1 MHYCYDGATRDGG
14 FSGGTE
20 RMTVQSRVEFASATD
35 TGAVRKFNEDSI
47 AADSE
52 IGLMVLADGMG
63 GYMAGDVASALA
75 TLVIK
80 EELVAALGNPDPAES
95 DTAQGYLPRT
105 QAVKLAAEK
114 ANQMILRVARKNSQ
128 CQGMGTTLTLALFH
142 EDRISIAHVG
152 NSRLYRLRH
161 DRLEQLTM
169 DHSLLQGQ
177 VAAGLIDSGDASLSH
192 NRNLVTRAL
201 GQEETVEVDVR
212 EEDVLP
218 GDIYLLC
225 SDGLNDM
232 VEDADIELALCEL
245 RANLPLAANLLV
257 QMANDN
263 GGHDN
268 VSVVLA
274 RVQAQSARRGRF
286 DSLFGWFRR

>member
-1 MHYCYDGATRDGG
+1 
-14 FSGGTE
+14 
-20 RMTVQSRVEFASATD
+20 MTAQNRVEFAYTSDA
-35 TGAVRKFNEDSI
+35 GVVRKFNEDSFVT
-47 AADSE
+47 DSE
-52 IGLMVLADGMG
+52 IGLMALADGMG

-75 TLVIK
+75 ISVVK
-80 EELVAALGNPDPAES
+80 EELVTALGNLGPMES
-95 DTAQGYLPRT
+95 STVKRYLPHT
-105 QAVKLAAEK
+105 LAVKWAAEM
-114 ANQMILRVARKNSQ
+114 ANQMIFRVARKNSQ

-142 EDRISIAHVG
+142 GDCISIAHVG
-152 NSRLYRLRH
+152 DSRLYRLRY

-177 VAAGLIDSGDASLSH
+177 VEAGLIDSGDAKLSH

-201 GQEETVEVDVR
+201 GKEETVEVDVR
-212 EEDVLP
+212 EEDVLQ

-232 VEDADIELALCEL
+232 VADADIELALCEL
-245 RANLPLAANLLV
+245 KANLSLAANLLV

-274 RVQAQSARRGRF
+274 RVHAQPAKRGRL
-286 DSLFGWFRR
+286 DSLFGWFRAR

>member
-1 MHYCYDGATRDGG
+1 
-14 FSGGTE
+14 
-20 RMTVQSRVEFASATD
+20 VEFASATD
-35 TGAVRKFNEDSI
+35 TGVVRKFNEDSI
-47 AADSE
+47 ATDSE
-52 IGLMVLADGMG
+52 IGLMALADGMG
-63 GYMAGDVASALA
+63 GYMAGDVASAL
-75 TLVIK
+75 TISVVK
-80 EELVAALGNPDPAES
+80 EELVTALGSLEPARGN
-95 DTAQGYLPRT
+95 DTAKRYSPQVL
-105 QAVKLAAEK
+105 AVKWAAEK

-128 CQGMGTTLTLALFH
+128 YQEMGTTLTLALFH

-152 NSRLYRLRH
+152 DSRLYRLRY

-177 VAAGLIDSGDASLSH
+177 VAAGLIDSGAARLSH

-201 GQEETVEVDVR
+201 GKEETVEVDVR

-245 RANLPLAANLLV
+245 EANLSLAANFLV

-274 RVQAQSARRGRF
+274 RVQVQSAGRGLL

>member
-1 MHYCYDGATRDGG
+1 
-14 FSGGTE
+14 
-20 RMTVQSRVEFASATD
+20 MTVQSIVEFASATD
-35 TGAVRKFNEDSI
+35 TGVVRKFNEDSI
-47 AADSE
+47 ATDSE

-75 TLVIK
+75 ISVVK
-80 EELVAALGNPDPAES
+80 EELGTALGNLAPVEN
-95 DTAQGYLPRT
+95 DTAKRDLPQT
-105 QAVKLAAEK
+105 LAVKRAAEK

-128 CQGMGTTLTLALFH
+128 CEGMGTTLTLALFH

-152 NSRLYRLRH
+152 DSRLYRLRYE
-161 DRLEQLTM
+161 RLEQLTM

-177 VAAGLIDSGDASLSH
+177 VAAGLINSGDAKLSH

-201 GQEETVEVDVR
+201 GKEEKVEVDVR
-212 EEDVLP
+212 EADVLP
-218 GDIYLLC
+218 GDVYLLC

-232 VEDADIELALCEL
+232 VEDSDIELALCEL
-245 RANLPLAANLLV
+245 KANLPLAANLLV

-274 RVQAQSARRGRF
+274 RVQVQLARRGLLE
-286 DSLFGWFRR
+286 SLFGWFRR

>member
-1 MHYCYDGATRDGG
+1 
-14 FSGGTE
+14 
-20 RMTVQSRVEFASATD
+20 MTTQSRVEFASATD
-35 TGAVRKFNEDSI
+35 AGVVRKFNEDSI
-47 AADSE
+47 ATDSE

-75 TLVIK
+75 ISVVK
-80 EELVAALGNPDPAES
+80 EELVSALGSLEPVENN
-95 DTAQGYLPRT
+95 DTAKRFLPQT
-105 QAVKLAAEK
+105 LAVKLAADK

-142 EDRISIAHVG
+142 DDRISIAHVG
-152 NSRLYRLRH
+152 DSRLYRLRY
-161 DRLEQLTM
+161 DRLEQLTV

-177 VAAGLIDSGDASLSH
+177 VAAGLIDSGDAKLSH

-201 GQEETVEVDVR
+201 GKEETVEVDVR

-232 VEDADIELALCEL
+232 VEDADIELALREL
-245 RANLPLAANLLV
+245 KANLPLAANLLV

-274 RVQAQSARRGRF
+274 RVHAQSDKRGLL

>member
-1 MHYCYDGATRDGG
+1 
-14 FSGGTE
+14 
-20 RMTVQSRVEFASATD
+20 MTVQSRVEFASATD
-35 TGAVRKFNEDSI
+35 TGVVRKFNEDSI
-47 AADSE
+47 AFESE

-75 TLVIK
+75 ISVVK
-80 EELVAALGNPDPAES
+80 EELVTALGKLEPVES
-95 DTAQGYLPRT
+95 NDTAKRYMPLT
-105 QAVKLAAEK
+105 LAVKRAVEK
-114 ANQMILRVARKNSQ
+114 ANEMILRVARKNTQ
-128 CQGMGTTLTLALFH
+128 CQGMGTTLTLAVFH

-152 NSRLYRLRH
+152 DSRLYRLRY

-177 VAAGLIDSGDASLSH
+177 VEAGLIDSGDAKLSH

-201 GQEETVEVDVR
+201 GKEEAVEVDVR

-245 RANLPLAANLLV
+245 KANLPLVANLLV

-268 VSVVLA
+268 VSVILA
-274 RVQAQSARRGRF
+274 RVQAQSARRGLLE
-286 DSLFGWFRR
+286 SLFGWFRR

>member
-1 MHYCYDGATRDGG
+1 
-14 FSGGTE
+14 
-20 RMTVQSRVEFASATD
+20 MTAQSRVEFASATD
-35 TGAVRKFNEDSI
+35 TGVVRKFNEDSI
-47 AADSE
+47 TADSE
-52 IGLMVLADGMG
+52 IGLMALADGMG

-75 TLVIK
+75 ISVVK
-80 EELVAALGNPDPAES
+80 EELAAALDNPEPEGNGAALS
-95 DTAQGYLPRT
+95 SLPQT
-105 QAVKLAAEK
+105 LAVKRAAEK

-128 CQGMGTTLTLALFH
+128 CEGMGTTLTLALFH
-142 EDRISIAHVG
+142 EDRMSIAHVG
-152 NSRLYRLRH
+152 DSRLYRLRY
-161 DRLEQLTM
+161 DRLEQLTQ
-169 DHSLLQGQ
+169 DHSLLHGQ
-177 VAAGLIDSGDASLSH
+177 VAAGLIDSGDARLSH

-201 GQEETVEVDVR
+201 GKEETVEVDVR

-245 RANLPLAANLLV
+245 QANLPLAANLLV

-274 RVQAQSARRGRF
+274 RVRAQSAKRGLLEHLLGWMRR
-286 DSLFGWFRR
+286 

>member
-1 MHYCYDGATRDGG
+1 
-14 FSGGTE
+14 
-20 RMTVQSRVEFASATD
+20 MTAQSRVEFASATD

-47 AADSE
+47 AADGE
-52 IGLMVLADGMG
+52 IGLMALADGMG

-75 TLVIK
+75 IAVVK
-80 EELVAALGNPDPAES
+80 EELAAALGSLEPAGN
-95 DTAQGYLPRT
+95 DAAQRNLPRT
-105 QAVKLAAEK
+105 SAMKRAVEK
-114 ANQMILRVARKNSQ
+114 ANQTILRVARKNLQ
-128 CQGMGTTLTLALFH
+128 CQGMGTTLTLAVFH

-152 NSRLYRLRH
+152 DSRLYRLRY

-177 VAAGLIDSGDASLSH
+177 VAAGLIDSGDARLSH

-201 GQEETVEVDVR
+201 GKEETVEVDVR

-218 GDIYLLC
+218 GDVYLLC

-232 VEDADIELALCEL
+232 VEDADIELALREL
-245 RANLPLAANLLV
+245 QANLPLAANLLV

-268 VSVVLA
+268 VSVILA
-274 RVQAQSARRGRF
+274 RVRAQSAGHGLLG
-286 DSLFGWFRR
+286 SLRGWFGR

>member
-1 MHYCYDGATRDGG
+1 
-14 FSGGTE
+14 
-20 RMTVQSRVEFASATD
+20 MTAQSRVEFASATD
-35 TGAVRKFNEDSI
+35 TGVVRKFNEDSI
-47 AADSE
+47 ATDSE
-52 IGLMVLADGMG
+52 IGLMALADGMG
-63 GYMAGDVASALA
+63 GYMAGDVASAL
-75 TLVIK
+75 TISVVK
-80 EELVAALGNPDPAES
+80 EELVTALGSLEPARGN
-95 DTAQGYLPRT
+95 DTAKRYSPQAL
-105 QAVKLAAEK
+105 AVKWAAEK

-128 CQGMGTTLTLALFH
+128 YQEMGTTLTLALFH

-152 NSRLYRLRH
+152 DSRLYRLRY

-177 VAAGLIDSGDASLSH
+177 VAAGLIDSGDARLSH

-201 GQEETVEVDVR
+201 GKGETVEVDVR

-245 RANLPLAANLLV
+245 KANLSLAANFLV

-274 RVQAQSARRGRF
+274 RVQVQSAGRGLL

>member
-1 MHYCYDGATRDGG
+1 
-14 FSGGTE
+14 
-20 RMTVQSRVEFASATD
+20 MTVQSRVEFASATD
-35 TGAVRKFNEDSI
+35 TGVVRKFNEDSI
-47 AADSE
+47 ATDSE

-75 TLVIK
+75 ISVVK
-80 EELVAALGNPDPAES
+80 EELVASLGKLEPVETN
-95 DTAQGYLPRT
+95 DTAKRYLPQT
-105 QAVKLAAEK
+105 LAMKRVTEK

-128 CQGMGTTLTLALFH
+128 CQGMGTTLTLAVFY

-152 NSRLYRLRH
+152 DSRLYRLRY
-161 DRLEQLTM
+161 DRLEQLTI
-169 DHSLLQGQ
+169 DHSLLRGQ
-177 VAAGLIDSGDASLSH
+177 VAAGLIDSGDAKLSH

-201 GQEETVEVDVR
+201 GKEEMVEVDVR

-245 RANLPLAANLLV
+245 KANLPLAANVLV

-274 RVQAQSARRGRF
+274 RVQAQSARRGLLE
-286 DSLFGWFRR
+286 SLFGWLRR

>member
-1 MHYCYDGATRDGG
+1 
-14 FSGGTE
+14 
-20 RMTVQSRVEFASATD
+20 MTAQSRVEFASATD
-35 TGAVRKFNEDSI
+35 TGVVRKFNEDSI
-47 AADSE
+47 ATDSE
-52 IGLMVLADGMG
+52 IGLMMLADGMG

-75 TLVIK
+75 ISVVK
-80 EELVAALGNPDPAES
+80 EEMATALGNLES
-95 DTAQGYLPRT
+95 VENDAAKRYLPLT
-105 QAVKLAAEK
+105 LAVKRAAEK

-128 CQGMGTTLTLALFH
+128 CQGMGTTLTLAMFH
-142 EDRISIAHVG
+142 DDRISIAHVG
-152 NSRLYRLRH
+152 DSRLYRLRY

-177 VAAGLIDSGDASLSH
+177 VEAGLIDSGDAKLSH

-201 GQEETVEVDVR
+201 GKEESVEVDVR
-212 EEDVLP
+212 EEDMLP
-218 GDIYLLC
+218 GDLYLLC

-232 VEDADIELALCEL
+232 VEDTDIELALREL
-245 RANLPLAANLLV
+245 KANLPLAANLLV

-274 RVQAQSARRGRF
+274 RVRAQSARQGLLERLF
-286 DSLFGWFRR
+286 DWFRR

>member
-1 MHYCYDGATRDGG
+1 MLVFRE
-14 FSGGTE
+14 TE

-35 TGAVRKFNEDSI
+35 TGVVRKFNEDSI
-47 AADSE
+47 AFESE

-75 TLVIK
+75 ISVVK
-80 EELVAALGNPDPAES
+80 EELVTPLGKLEPVES
-95 DTAQGYLPRT
+95 NDTAKRYMPLT
-105 QAVKLAAEK
+105 LAVKRAVEK
-114 ANQMILRVARKNSQ
+114 ANEMILRVERKNTQ
-128 CQGMGTTLTLALFH
+128 CQGMGTTLTLAVFH

-152 NSRLYRLRH
+152 DSRLYRLRY

-177 VAAGLIDSGDASLSH
+177 VEAGLIDSGDAKLSH

-201 GQEETVEVDVR
+201 GKEEAVEVDVR

-245 RANLPLAANLLV
+245 KANLPLAANLLV

-274 RVQAQSARRGRF
+274 RVQVQPAKRGLL
-286 DSLFGWFRR
+286 DSLLGWFRAR

>member
-1 MHYCYDGATRDGG
+1 
-14 FSGGTE
+14 
-20 RMTVQSRVEFASATD
+20 MTAQSMVEFASATD
-35 TGAVRKFNEDSI
+35 TGIVRKFNEDSI
-47 AADSE
+47 ATDSG
-52 IGLMVLADGMG
+52 IGLMILADGMG

-75 TLVIK
+75 ISVVK
-80 EELVAALGNPDPAES
+80 GELATALGSPEPVGN
-95 DTAQGYLPRT
+95 DTANRDLPQSLALRS
-105 QAVKLAAEK
+105 AAEK
-114 ANQMILRVARKNSQ
+114 ANQMILRVARKNTQ

-152 NSRLYRLRH
+152 DSRLYRLRY

-177 VAAGLIDSGDASLSH
+177 VAAGLIDSGDAKLSH

-201 GQEETVEVDVR
+201 GKEETVEVDVR
-212 EEDVLP
+212 DEDVLP
-218 GDIYLLC
+218 GDIYLVC

-245 RANLPLAANLLV
+245 KANLPLAANLLV

-274 RVQAQSARRGRF
+274 RVQVQPAKRGLL